1 LYPGGYNLGLFKMTK
16 TELQVMSQGE
26 AAYHRL
32 YEAIRSGDFRPGDRL
47 REIEVAKRLDLS
59 RTPVREALRKLESD
73 GIVEHRPR
81 LGAVIRTLT
90 PSEVV
95 ELYEM
100 RLVLER
106 TAAQMAAK
114 HANDAEIDLLN
125 DLNDQIAALGDDT
138 QQAAAL
144 NQDFHHRIYLAER
157 ATCSDH
163 RGDPSGRS
171 NSSWRCG
178 RGPFANLFAPQAQG
192 SGPMSAHLYAYTV
205 AGLGVLAFKFLHLP
219 LPWLLGPIFSCLIAA
234 LLGVPMRGFKVINE
248 AMRSILGVAVGA
260 TFSLSLLVSMGGMW
274 PTLLLIPVMTTCI
287 GLVGVFYFQR
297 LWGFDF
303 ATSYYSAMP
312 GGLQDMLVFGEEAG
326 GNLRTI

>member
-1 LYPGGYNLGLFKMTK
+1 MTK

-144 NQDFHHRIYLAER
+144 NQDFHHRIYLASR
-157 ATCSDH
+157 NRFLLASA
-163 RGDPSGRS
+163 RGL
-171 NSSWRCG
+171 NN
-178 RGPFANLFAPQAQG
+178 AL
-192 SGPMSAHLYAYTV
+192 M
-205 AGLGVLAFKFLHLP
+205 
-219 LPWLLGPIFSCLIAA
+219 LLGPTTLDDDARIKTVSSQHARIIEAIRAGDQTAA
-234 LLGVPMRGFKVINE
+234 GDAAE
-248 AMRSILGVAVGA
+248 AHLQ
-260 TFSLSLLVSMGGMW
+260 TSLRHRLK
-274 PTLLLIPVMTTCI
+274 
-287 GLVGVFYFQR
+287 GLDR
-297 LWGFDF
+297 
-303 ATSYYSAMP
+303 
-312 GGLQDMLVFGEEAG
+312 
-326 GNLRTI
+326 

>member
-1 LYPGGYNLGLFKMTK
+1 MTK

-81 LGAVIRTLT
+81 LGAVIRTLI

-144 NQDFHHRIYLAER
+144 NQDFHHRIYLASR
-157 ATCSDH
+157 NRFLLASA
-163 RGDPSGRS
+163 RGL
-171 NSSWRCG
+171 NN
-178 RGPFANLFAPQAQG
+178 AL
-192 SGPMSAHLYAYTV
+192 M
-205 AGLGVLAFKFLHLP
+205 
-219 LPWLLGPIFSCLIAA
+219 LLGPTTLDDEARIKTVCAQHARIIEAIRAGDQTAA
-234 LLGVPMRGFKVINE
+234 GDAAE
-248 AMRSILGVAVGA
+248 AHLQ
-260 TFSLSLLVSMGGMW
+260 TSLRHRLK
-274 PTLLLIPVMTTCI
+274 
-287 GLVGVFYFQR
+287 GLDR
-297 LWGFDF
+297 
-303 ATSYYSAMP
+303 
-312 GGLQDMLVFGEEAG
+312 
-326 GNLRTI
+326 